1 MATPT
6 DLPRVEAGG
15 APVSSVA
22 LRDLWRS
29 ERPLL
34 GTWCSIPS
42 AYCVELLASVGFEW
56 ACIDLQHG
64 LVGEEGLPAMLQAA
78 DAAGIPAL
86 VRTRWNDPP
95 SIMRALDFGAAG
107 VIVPLVSTAEH
118 ARACVSACRYP
129 PLGERSWGAMR
140 PLVAGGPSPADAI
153 CVVMVET
160 TTGIAEVDGI
170 ASTPGIDGVFVGPS
184 DLSLSATGRV
194 GSDVAEGIAIV
205 AAACRRAG
213 ILAGT
218 ACADANDVATAYAAG
233 LRLLTVRSDVDVF
246 ASGALAALDTAHSAL
261 PVSARGNG

>member
-1 MATPT
+1 
-6 DLPRVEAGG
+6 
-15 APVSSVA
+15 VSA
-22 LRDLWRS
+22 RGLRELRTS

-56 ACIDLQHG
+56 VCIDLQHG
-64 LVGEEGLPAMLQAA
+64 LVGEEGLPAMLLAA

-118 ARACVSACRYP
+118 ARACASACRYP
-129 PLGERSWGAMR
+129 PLGERSWGPMR
-140 PLVAGGPSPADAI
+140 PLAGGGPSPADAI

-160 TTGIAEVDGI
+160 TTGVEEVDEI

-184 DLSLSATGRV
+184 DLSLSATGRL
-194 GSDVAEGIAIV
+194 GGDVAEHVAIV

-213 ILAGT
+213 ILAGI
-218 ACADANDVATAYAAG
+218 ACADADGAAAASAAG
-233 LRLLTVRSDVDVF
+233 LRLLTLQWDVGMF
-246 ASGALAALDTAHSAL
+246 ASGALAALDAARGAVSS
-261 PVSARGNG
+261 SARADG